1 MPIYKVIRYTDMALK
16 HFFTSARQQ
25 LWYENTIFVI
35 TSDHTNMS
43 AINEYKTDLGGFCS
57 PIIFYDPSGEIG
69 KGMID
74 GIAQQS
80 DIMPT
85 ILNYLG
91 YNQPYVSFGKDLFS
105 TPPDSTWAVNYL
117 NGIYQYIKY
126 GHVLQFDG
134 QHTKSVYS
142 LEDRLMKK
150 NVKDNFPLQKQMENE
165 LKAIIQHYME
175 RMTENRLTP

>member
-1 MPIYKVIRYTDMALK
+1 
-16 HFFTSARQQ
+16 
-25 LWYENTIFVI
+25 
-35 TSDHTNMS
+35 MS